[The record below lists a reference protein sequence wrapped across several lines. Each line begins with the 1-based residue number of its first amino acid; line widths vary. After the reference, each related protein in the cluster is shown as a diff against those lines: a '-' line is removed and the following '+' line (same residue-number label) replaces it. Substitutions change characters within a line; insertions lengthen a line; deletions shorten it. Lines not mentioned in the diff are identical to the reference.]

1 MQIDTLL
8 RLRRHKLTMAQ
19 LLHILHALHFIKRRD
34 VMVAIGLKEGHTIII
49 ILLVMDLVVIFM

>member
-1 MQIDTLL
+1 
-8 RLRRHKLTMAQ
+8 MAQ

>member
-1 MQIDTLL
+1 
-8 RLRRHKLTMAQ
+8 MAQ

-34 VMVAIGLKEGHTIII
+34 VMVAIGLTAEHTITI